1 MMPQVFL
8 RQEFYCL
15 ISQNGQNGVRIP
27 ASTVLNSVRFRL
39 RVYLTKACTEND
51 FARPF
56 VTRVISRHAQK
67 MANTEYFMHNAPTI
81 STKKDLGYIK

>member
-1 MMPQVFL
+1 MIPQVFL

-15 ISQNGQNGVRIP
+15 TSQNGQNGVRIP

-39 RVYLTKACTEND
+39 SVFLTKACTEKD
-51 FARPF
+51 FSRPL